1 MKEEKLKE
9 FEEYIKTPR
18 PFKVE
23 CSYVKLDEF
32 IEELKSMVE
41 DEPSSMGCA
50 AIFQVNL
57 DFGYR
62 LIRLDLGYGEVN
74 GDLDEQG
81 FSQSH

>member
-18 PFKVE
+18 PFQVAY
-23 CSYVKLDEF
+23 SDVKLDEF
-32 IEELKSMVE
+32 IEELKSMAE
-41 DEPSSMGCA
+41 DDPSAMGYA
-50 AIFQVNL
+50 AIFQLNL
-57 DFGYR
+57 KSGYR

-81 FSQSH
+81 FSKSH